1 MRKNS
6 QRKLRQAW
14 MRRYRRSQD
23 SDKYVLHR
31 LPRQN
36 VTDVNGNVVDTY
48 LGRLYILKNDGRRV
62 MQVSRQNG
70 RVDNVIV
77 KKAPVGP
84 VPGDNKGGSP

>member
-14 MRRYRRSQD
+14 MRKYRRSQD
-23 SDKYVLHR
+23 SERYVLHR

-36 VTDVNGNVVDTY
+36 VYDMNGNVVDSY

-62 MQVSRQNG
+62 IQVSRASG

-77 KKAPVGP
+77 KKDASNG
-84 VPGDNKGGSP
+84 